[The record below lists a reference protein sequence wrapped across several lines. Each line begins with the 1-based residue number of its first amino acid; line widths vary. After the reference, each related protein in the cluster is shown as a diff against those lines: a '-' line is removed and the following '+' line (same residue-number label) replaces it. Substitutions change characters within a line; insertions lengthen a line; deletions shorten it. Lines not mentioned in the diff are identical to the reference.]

1 MWELLGNMKNR
12 VNTKIAI
19 LKLATKITY
28 IRGEGVN
35 YEISLL
41 FYGFLAFLSKL
52 RSNLFPLIQYN
63 FYILDTLPVIYI
75 TYASLCI
82 YFLKETK
89 L

>member
-1 MWELLGNMKNR
+1 MVTNR
-12 VNTKIAI
+12 VNTKTVI
-19 LKLATKITY
+19 LQFATKIMY
-28 IRGEGVN
+28 SSVKWVN
-35 YEISLL
+35 YELSLL
-41 FYGFLAFLSKL
+41 FDGFLAFLSKL